1 MADRPSTK
9 RSRRTNGHMD
19 TTNVGRDRIRPQ
31 HHDHHHEQQ
40 QQQQQ
45 PQDVDLNSLFQ
56 ACDTNHSGDIDYDE
70 FSDICNELRLQPA
83 QTDALFRDLDADSDG
98 AIDFREFSQGFS
110 CIAASLGQ
118 VKGQVK
124 GESGSP
130 RDPCKRLERAP
141 SCQEEPAAWDD
152 FADTLTGL
160 RTMNGSDN
168 VAELYQQIVATS
180 DAHLLQS
187 YERVVRDLLGAVER
201 QGAETERV
209 AAILKRSQE
218 QTAERLGEM
227 DDEMEQRLEAHGQ
240 KIRKEERARAEHVIG
255 DLKRHYEGE
264 ATDLKLAIKKLKQLE
279 NIARSTDSAE
289 DVMELKRRMGEV
301 TLENQKLK
309 KNLLEAQTNVLVI
322 QSELD
327 SVKME
332 MTTRTL
338 TFEQEQMTIKEL
350 AEERIGLLRQ
360 IEVLQATNRKIQDS
374 NDGMRSVVESSF
386 SSQRRSASN
395 HSTPPPHATAFQS
408 TPLSPGQ
415 HSPRRSPQPYDG
427 RSPCLASPLE
437 READSLALCDPMLRP
452 RRASAC
458 GETES
463 LGAVSWS
470 DSGLSTQQEDAR
482 DDADSDAGTDVE
494 EGGARAHEAAAGRRR
509 IAADAGG
516 GSFADAGHSSD
527 ADAPELAEDPPA
539 TAKAVALSHG
549 EWAPSAPVSR
559 SGSNASSR
567 RFIPAFRK
575 RQESSQRGGAP
586 SHSDRVYK
594 LVLAGDAAVG
604 KSSFLLRLCRNEFR
618 KDTIATLGVD
628 FQMKT
633 LIVDGEHMAL
643 QLWDTAGQE
652 RFRSIAKSYF
662 RRADGVLLLYDVT
675 CEKTFLNVR
684 DWIDIIEDSA
694 PKSIPVM
701 LVGNK
706 SDMRNVSPG
715 DDQKYV
721 AHTFGEKLAMNYNA
735 LFCETSAKDGSNVV
749 ETVLH
754 LAREVKKRANSSESE
769 PPAKGV
775 EVDDENKKNTKC
787 CKL

>member
-1 MADRPSTK
+1 
-9 RSRRTNGHMD
+9 
-19 TTNVGRDRIRPQ
+19 
-31 HHDHHHEQQ
+31 EQ

-98 AIDFREFSQGFS
+98 AIDFREFSQGFR

-118 VKGQVK
+118 GK

-130 RDPCKRLERAP
+130 RDPFPEAAQNSP
-141 SCQEEPAAWDD
+141 SCDCGQERQTMDD
-152 FADTLTGL
+152 ASSSLSRPLIL
-160 RTMNGSDN
+160 RRSFSTFSDFSGRKKN
-168 VAELYQQIVATS
+168 KKLKKCCSQDNIAELYQQIVATS
-180 DAHLLQS
+180 DADLLQS

-218 QTAERLGEM
+218 QVAERLGEM
-227 DDEMEQRLEAHGQ
+227 EDEMEQRLEAHGQ

-327 SVKME
+327 SLKME
-332 MTTRTL
+332 MTNRTL

-395 HSTPPPHATAFQS
+395 L
-408 TPLSPGQ
+408 TPLPDLSRTSLGLCQ
-415 HSPRRSPQPYDG
+415 HSPRRSPQPYDS
-427 RSPCLASPLE
+427 RSPRFPSPLE
-437 READSLALCDPMLRP
+437 HEADSLALCDPMLRP
-452 RRASAC
+452 RRASVC

-482 DDADSDAGTDVE
+482 YDADSDAGTDGE
-494 EGGARAHEAAAGRRR
+494 EGGARAREAAATRRR
-509 IAADAGG
+509 VAADVG
-516 GSFADAGHSSD
+516 GSFVDAGHSSD
-527 ADAPELAEDPPA
+527 ADAPELVEDPPA
-539 TAKAVALSHG
+539 TAKAAALSHG
-549 EWAPSAPVSR
+549 EWAPSAPVNR

-575 RQESSQRGGAP
+575 RQESSQRAGAP

-633 LIVDGEHMAL
+633 LIVDGEHMTL

-706 SDMRNVSPG
+706 SDMRNMSPG
-715 DDQKYV
+715 ADQKYV

-754 LAREVKKRANSSESE
+754 LARYV
-769 PPAKGV
+769 
-775 EVDDENKKNTKC
+775 
-787 CKL
+787 